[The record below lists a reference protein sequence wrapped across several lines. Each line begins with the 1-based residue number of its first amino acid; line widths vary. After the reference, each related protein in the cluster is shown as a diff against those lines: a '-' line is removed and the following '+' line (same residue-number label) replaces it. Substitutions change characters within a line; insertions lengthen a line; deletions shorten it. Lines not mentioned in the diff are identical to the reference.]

1 MLVTLIGNDLFDTW
15 EERQLLGSIKM
26 CVLFYK
32 RFVVIY
38 LVRIRFLAFHLKH
51 SPSYGI
57 LNIYHRRSTRSG
69 IAKSLCFQ
77 HVLEN

>member
-1 MLVTLIGNDLFDTW
+1 MLVISHDLFDTW
-15 EERQLLGSIKM
+15 EERELVGSLKM

-38 LVRIRFLAFHLKH
+38 IVRIRFLAFHLKH
-51 SPSYGI
+51 SPSYDI
-57 LNIYHRRSTRSG
+57 LNIYHRRSTSSG